1 MALKSDALKAI
12 SEAGMSY
19 EITMFFRQFWVD
31 PRLKWGMV
39 SVDLD
44 DSNRNG
50 SAAENG
56 TSVDNETAASNGTID
71 VQLYKRADKSY
82 NVAADMVDL
91 LWLPD
96 TFFIDEI
103 GNFHRFVGL
112 WTIRYGLSLNHS
124 RIKL

>member
-1 MALKSDALKAI
+1 
-12 SEAGMSY
+12 MSY

-31 PRLKWGMV
+31 PRLKWGMI
-39 SVDLD
+39 SVN
-44 DSNRNG
+44 DSNQNG

-56 TSVDNETAASNGTID
+56 NSASNETIE
-71 VQLYKRADKSY
+71 VQLYKRVDKSY

-103 GNFHRFVGL
+103 GNFHRFAGL
-112 WTIRYGLSLNHS
+112 PS
-124 RIKL
+124 R